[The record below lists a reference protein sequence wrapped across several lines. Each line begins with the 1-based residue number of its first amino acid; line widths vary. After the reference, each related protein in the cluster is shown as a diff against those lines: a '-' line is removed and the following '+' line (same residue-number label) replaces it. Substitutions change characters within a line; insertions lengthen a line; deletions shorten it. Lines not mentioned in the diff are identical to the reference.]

1 MVNKSMPK
9 KQKDV
14 NFLKNY
20 LEDFSNIIKP
30 NKDIIQKLIEVRDI
44 FLRTSKKKG
53 KILIFGNGGSAA
65 ISSHVSVDLTKNAKI
80 RTVNFNESDL
90 ITCFANDYGYENWIK
105 KVIEFYLDKGDVL
118 ILVSSSGTSKNIIN
132 AAKFAKK
139 KGIYLITFSGFKKN
153 NPLSK
158 CGKIN
163 IWVNSKVYN
172 HIENIH
178 QIQLLSITDLIAKS
192 KL

>member
-1 MVNKSMPK
+1 MNINSNEYLK
-9 KQKDV
+9 KY
-14 NFLKNY
+14 FLKFLN
-20 LEDFSNIIKP
+20 LCDFKEDFLKFNKIKDELM
-30 NKDIIQKLIEVRDI
+30 KG
-44 FLRTSKKKG
+44 KKKN
-53 KILIFGNGGSAA
+53 KKVAIFGNGGSAA
-65 ISSHVSVDLTKNAKI
+65 ISSHFSVDLTKIAKV
-80 RTVNFNESDL
+80 RCVNFNESDL

-118 ILVSSSGTSKNIIN
+118 ILVSSSGASKNIIN

-163 IWVNSKVYN
+163 IWVNSKIYN

-178 QIQLLSITDLIAKS
+178 QIQLLSIADLIAKS